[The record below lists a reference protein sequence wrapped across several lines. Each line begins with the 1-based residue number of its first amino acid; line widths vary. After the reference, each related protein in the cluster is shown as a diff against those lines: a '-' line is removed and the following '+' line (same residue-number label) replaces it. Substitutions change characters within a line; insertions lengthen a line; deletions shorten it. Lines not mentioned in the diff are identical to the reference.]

1 MTDRRINS
9 QIGDF
14 PSRAGP
20 SRSRSRQRSKN
31 VSQWNRRRFSRLQKG
46 QQFLDKAARS
56 FYLCSLVTALIET
69 AECPVSSKPFSTPA
83 CSRWAEAR
91 PRRPGEPVGLWNR
104 GVSVAGTPERE
115 SLTAE
120 PPRPKPKIGAAT
132 ACKDWILARKWY
144 GRGSLEAPRSG
155 TGRVTTA
162 VPNNSR
168 LLSPDGRGDE

>member
-56 FYLCSLVTALIET
+56 FYLCSLVTALNEK
-69 AECPVSSKPFSTPA
+69 AECPVSSKPFPTPRLA
-83 CSRWAEAR
+83 ADWVVARRAWRQPDEPGVGPWVARIAEGPGRQSRLAR
-91 PRRPGEPVGLWNR
+91 KPGM
-104 GVSVAGTPERE
+104 
-115 SLTAE
+115 
-120 PPRPKPKIGAAT
+120 GAAT
-132 ACKDWILARKWY
+132 A
-144 GRGSLEAPRSG
+144 
-155 TGRVTTA
+155 
-162 VPNNSR
+162 
-168 LLSPDGRGDE
+168 